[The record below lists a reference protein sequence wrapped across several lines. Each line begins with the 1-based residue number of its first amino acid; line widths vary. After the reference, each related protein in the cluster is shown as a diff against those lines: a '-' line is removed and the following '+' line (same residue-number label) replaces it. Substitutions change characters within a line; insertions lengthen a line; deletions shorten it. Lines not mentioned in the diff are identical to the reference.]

1 MFHHPTP
8 HVYYLSPDETT
19 DRPILGAV
27 CGESATLM
35 LDAGTSPAHAGLFLA
50 ELVNLN
56 ITPPRYLTVTH
67 WHWDHIF
74 GASAINALFFAHE
87 ETQKKINLM
96 ARLDWNNE
104 ALDQRVAAGTEVAFC
119 AEMIKKE
126 YPGRRK
132 ILFRIPDLTFTHQ
145 VNFDLGGVSCQYIH
159 VGGDHC
165 SDSCVLYVPED
176 RVVFISDCLFS
187 NSYINP
193 PHYLYTAGKLFPLI
207 DRLLSFDAD
216 IYLFGHDEEPV
227 TRKGLIEYTDR
238 LKEIGE
244 CVINLGGDREK
255 ILADLNKT
263 LESAISEEDIETM
276 DAFIA
281 GIKLDETS

>member
-1 MFHHPTP
+1 MFHHPTH

-27 CGESATLM
+27 CGERATLM
-35 LDAGTSPAHAGLFLA
+35 VDAGASPAHAGLFLA

-56 ITPPRYLTVTH
+56 IASPQYLTATH

-74 GASAINALFFAHE
+74 GAAAINALFFAHE
-87 ETQKKINLM
+87 ETQKKISLM

-104 ALDQRVAAGTEVAFC
+104 ALDQRVAAGTEIAFC

-132 ILFRIPDLTFTHQ
+132 ILLRTPDLTFTDQ
-145 VNFDLGGVSCQYIH
+145 LTFDLGGLSCHYVH
-159 VGGDHC
+159 VGGDH
-165 SDSCVLYVPED
+165 SPDSCVIYVPAD
-176 RVVFISDCLFS
+176 RLVFISDCLFS

-193 PHYLYTAGKLFPLI
+193 PHYRYTMEKLFPLI
-207 DRLLSFDAD
+207 DRLLNFDAV
-216 IYLFGHDEEPV
+216 IYLLGHDEEPV
-227 TRKGLIEYTDR
+227 TREGLIEYTDR

-244 CVINLGGDREK
+244 CVANLGGDREK
-255 ILADLNKT
+255 ILAALNKT
-263 LESAISEEDIETM
+263 LKSSVSDEDIETV
-276 DAFIA
+276 DAFIE
-281 GIKLDETS
+281 GFKSQESS